1 MKKSTTFMT
10 AAAVLGLTFLT
21 AASASATVIITEN
34 FGGLLADDLSSTSA
48 DTFATGITTAGGSST
63 WVAKTDFRA
72 NGSVVGTG
80 TATNRAGSAYLN
92 IGTYINDAKNTANGK
107 FVLTATISSVT
118 GGSWLALGFATQTAP
133 NTLRN
138 FTNAALGT
146 GNTQGYANMAYR
158 PNGDIDQWMGL
169 GSLNQ
174 VASDDTLFTGN
185 RTLTITL
192 DFTPL
197 GGYDGTTNFGTA
209 SFGANVGLG
218 DTYQEF
224 GSSVFAADAPIGS
237 LLLSWSGTTTGGG
250 NVTGGGYSALTLTQI
265 PEPAAV
271 LLGGIGLLSLLR
283 RRR

>member
-1 MKKSTTFMT
+1 MT
-10 AAAVLGLTFLT
+10 SAAALGLTFLS
-21 AASASATVIITEN
+21 AASASATVIISES
-34 FGGLLADDLSSTSA
+34 FGGLSSANLNTTTA
-48 DTFATGITTAGGSST
+48 DTFAAGITTAGGSST
-63 WVAKTDFRA
+63 WVAKTTDFRA
-72 NGSVVGTG
+72 DGSVIGTG
-80 TATNRAGSAYLN
+80 DATNRSGSAYLN
-92 IGTYINDAKNTANGK
+92 LGTYINGAKNTANGK

-133 NTLRN
+133 NVLRN

-174 VASDDTLFTGN
+174 VASDDTSFTGS
-185 RTLTITL
+185 RTMTITL

-197 GGYDGTTNFGTA
+197 GGYNETTNFGTA
-209 SFGANVGLG
+209 SFGANVGVG
-218 DTYQEF
+218 DTYEEF
-224 GSSVFAADAPIGS
+224 GSSVFTADAPIGS
-237 LLLSWSGTTTGGG
+237 LLLSWAGNTAAG

-265 PEPAAV
+265 PEPAAA